1 MRFDIQFN
9 QGACG
14 FAQMREAVIAAEEAG
29 FGAVWNL
36 DHFSGKPFGSDT
48 MNECFSSL
56 AAWAAVTTTVGLG
69 TLVANVMN
77 RTAGLLALNV
87 ATLDSISGGR
97 FTLGVGAGAAP
108 NTPFSA
114 EQDALGI
121 SLLPRMAERHDRLVE
136 VVGEV
141 RRILSPGRGPEFE
154 GFPAMD
160 SHVRT
165 VVGVNSPAL
174 ARRAGEH
181 FDGINVRF
189 NHPDRAE
196 FVRVA
201 TEAADGR
208 PFDVSVWDFFSPAM
222 CDADHP
228 ANAAFRSI
236 GIDHV
241 ILLVQGA
248 PDPAVVAGC
257 ARMLR

>member
-9 QGACG
+9 QGSCG
-14 FAQMREAVIAAEEAG
+14 FARMREAVVAAEQAG
-29 FGAVWNL
+29 FGCVWNL
-36 DHFSGKPFGSDT
+36 DHFSGKPFGSDS
-48 MNECFSSL
+48 MNECFATL
-56 AAWAAVTTTVGLG
+56 ASWAAVTDTVGLG

-77 RTAGLLALNV
+77 RTPGMLALSV
-87 ATLDSISGGR
+87 ATVDAISGGR

-121 SLLPRMAERHDRLVE
+121 ELLPRMSQRHDRLVAT
-136 VVGEV
+136 VGEMH
-141 RRILSPGRGPEFE
+141 RILSPSRGPEFE
-154 GFPAMD
+154 GFP
-160 SHVRT
+160 VTPRPVPT
-165 VVGVNSPAL
+165 IVGVNSSAL
-174 ARRAGEH
+174 ASRAGALC
-181 FDGINVRF
+181 DGINVRF

-201 TEAADGR
+201 RKSAAGK
-208 PFDVSVWDFFSPAM
+208 PFDVSVWDFFSPEM

-228 ANAAFRSI
+228 ANAAFRAI

-248 PDPAVVAGC
+248 PDPDVVAGC
-257 ARMLR
+257 ARYLR